1 MISIDNRKLEYRV
14 EENQTAVWHP
24 DFSDPL
30 ITVAPKKWESAFFNR
45 SFATLE
51 IDSSL
56 LSASNWDALNPFFQ
70 KLLQQADRQEIALI
84 ELSLDS
90 RGFGL
95 IPTLEAAGFRL
106 VDSKVNFLTMINR
119 HQVIRFDPAVGRLA
133 LATPDDLPAMLE
145 LTKNCFVHN
154 PSFFSRFKHPDYF
167 SVRESER
174 YYCAWITNHLDDPKS
189 LMAVLHHSEAVQGY
203 YFFRKEKDHE
213 ALPVYVGK
221 LAAVSPEYLHQGIF
235 QALQTFLFDRIPH
248 DRFFVDNA
256 TQLTNFPVLKNHITA
271 QRRLQSITFIFYRKS
286 PRQG

>member
-1 MISIDNRKLEYRV
+1 MDQQAPQYSIVIILRRSVVKAIGRIHTPYPYLTGMIFSVTRNV
-14 EENQTAVWHP
+14 ANTAVVHKP
-24 DFSDPL
+24 RQHGQSNYNLKKLISLAFNLLIHL

-84 ELSLDS
+84 ELSLGS

-106 VDSKVNFLTMINR
+106 VDSKMTFLTMINR

-189 LMAVLHHSEAVQGY
+189 LMGVFHHGEAVQGY
-203 YFFRKEKDHE
+203 FFI
-213 ALPVYVGK
+213 GK
-221 LAAVSPEYLHQGIF
+221 KRSMRHYPF
-235 QALQTFLFDRIPH
+235 T
-248 DRFFVDNA
+248 
-256 TQLTNFPVLKNHITA
+256 
-271 QRRLQSITFIFYRKS
+271 
-286 PRQG
+286 